1 MKQLI
6 ENVRKFKEIQNLS
19 WKIKQLEFWKETERD
34 IRNSKK
40 VSDNLQA
47 LSDLA
52 KENIRE
58 IVIELKNNRIFQKIR
73 EEVEKMDKNNW
84 RSVYW
89 NCIHIIKE
97 ASK

>member
-58 IVIELKNNRIFQKIR
+58 TVIELKNNRIFQKIR
-73 EEVEKMDKNNW
+73 EEVEKKDDRNW
-84 RSVYW
+84 RSTYW
-89 NCIHIIKE
+89 TCLYIIKE

>member
-1 MKQLI
+1 MENLI
-6 ENVRKFKEIQNLS
+6 ENVRKMKEIQNLS
-19 WKIKQLEFWKETERD
+19 WKIKQLEFWKETEKE
-34 IRNSKK
+34 IIESKK

-47 LSDLA
+47 LYDLSL
-52 KENIRE
+52 ENIKE
-58 IVIELKNNRIFQKIR
+58 TVLELKNNRIFQKIR
-73 EEVEKMDKNNW
+73 EEVEKKDDRNW

>member
-1 MKQLI
+1 MEKLI
-6 ENVRKFKEIQNLS
+6 ENLRKTKEFQNLS
-19 WKIKQLEFWKETERD
+19 WKIKELEFWKETERD

-47 LSDLA
+47 LSDLT

-58 IVIELKNNRIFQKIR
+58 IVMELKANTIFQKIR
-73 EEVEKMDKNNW
+73 EEVEKKDDRNW